1 MGVIGG
7 GVLILIYQWYWV
19 DALITFLIAGLVLW
33 QGLKML
39 PKTIHLLMEG
49 TPEDISFDEIKESME
64 SISGVSN
71 VHHIHVWNL
80 DEIRIAL
87 EAHVVVISE
96 NLSDVEKIKDQLK
109 DILNSK
115 FNISHSTLEFEHS
128 IDASCEEND

>member
-64 SISGVSN
+64 F
-71 VHHIHVWNL
+71 
-80 DEIRIAL
+80 L
-87 EAHVVVISE
+87 ELAMCITFMYGTWM
-96 NLSDVEKIKDQLK
+96 K
-109 DILNSK
+109 
-115 FNISHSTLEFEHS
+115 
-128 IDASCEEND
+128 

>member
-1 MGVIGG
+1 MKAAFLHNLSDALASLGVIGG

-64 SISGVSN
+64 SISGVSKC
-71 VHHIHVWNL
+71 ITFMYGTWM
-80 DEIRIAL
+80 
-87 EAHVVVISE
+87 
-96 NLSDVEKIKDQLK
+96 K
-109 DILNSK
+109 
-115 FNISHSTLEFEHS
+115 
-128 IDASCEEND
+128 